1 MNILFSVHQFFPH
14 HYTGTERLVLNLSK
28 QLQKN
33 GHHVKVLTYGI
44 IETEDYHFQDGVLI
58 KEYVFEGVPVISVR
72 HVNIPAEVSFS
83 IFDPDMEKIFH
94 SLLEKNSF
102 DIIHVCHPM
111 RTGTII
117 KVAKKYDIPVILTLT
132 DFWLMCP
139 RGIASTPQGNLCE
152 GSRDGEQ
159 CISECYGP
167 LWSEKIRQRFSD
179 ATLVFSMVSRV
190 VFPTVFLKNMFSK
203 KMYSEPSD
211 LIRFGND
218 YRYIRYNMKQY
229 SETSDVRLGFL
240 SSLLPHKGAHIL
252 VAAFIEAHQDNM
264 SLKIFG
270 DPLHEQE
277 YFEKMKNLS
286 KNHPVDFLGK
296 YCNDD
301 LESILEDLDVV
312 ILPSLWWENTPL
324 VMLRALAHKV
334 PVIVSDFP
342 GMTEVVRDRVDG
354 FVFRPGEFKDLE
366 NILKKIGKNPT
377 LLNEIKKNISYLKR
391 IEEETFEYECIYYE
405 EQLKSQIN
413 QRRSS

>member
-44 IETEDYHFQDGVLI
+44 IETEDYRFQDGFLI
-58 KEYVFEGVPVISVR
+58 KEYSFEGVPVISVR

-83 IFDPDMEKIFH
+83 IFDPNMEKIFH
-94 SLLEKNSF
+94 SILEKNSF

-117 KVAKKYDIPVILTLT
+117 KMAKKYNIPVILTLT

-152 GSRDGEQ
+152 GSSDGEQ
-159 CISECYGP
+159 CISECYGS
-167 LWSEKIRQRFSD
+167 LWSDKIRQRFTD
-179 ATLVFSMVSRV
+179 ATLVFSMVNRV

-203 KMYSEPSD
+203 KIYSGPSD

-218 YRYIRYNMKQY
+218 YRYIRYNTKQY
-229 SETSDVRLGFL
+229 SETSDIRLGFL
-240 SSLLPHKGAHIL
+240 SSLLPHKGAHVL
-252 VAAFIEAHQDNM
+252 VAAFINAHQDNM

-277 YFEKMKNLS
+277 YFENMKNLS
-286 KNHPVDFLGK
+286 NDYPVDFLGK
-296 YCNDD
+296 YHNDD

-312 ILPSLWWENTPL
+312 VLPSLWWENTPL
-324 VMLRALAHKV
+324 VMLRALAHRV
-334 PVIVSDFP
+334 PVIVSNFP
-342 GMTEVVRDRVDG
+342 GMTEVVRDGVDG
-354 FVFRPGEFKDLE
+354 YVFRPGDSDHLKD
-366 NILKKIGKNPT
+366 ILIKIGKNPL
-377 LLNEIKKNISYLKR
+377 LLNEIQKSISYSKR
-391 IEEETFEYECIYYE
+391 IEEEAFEYECIFTE
-405 EQLKSQIN
+405 EIQKHMQ
-413 QRRSS
+413 